1 MKYKRGT
8 LVRLVDTGQASPI
21 YHEITMRSSYPDESL
36 RGIVL
41 RVEEKPDLHELFKD
55 YTGLLMQRPF
65 IPLYLIRWATEPLPQ
80 WIYEDNLHE
89 V

>member
-8 LVRLVDTGQASPI
+8 LVRLVDIGQASPI
-21 YHEITMRSSYPDESL
+21 YPEITMRSSYPDESL
-36 RGIVL
+36 RGVVL

-55 YTGLLMQRPF
+55 HTGLLTQRLL
-65 IPLYLIRWATEPLPQ
+65 PLYLIRWATETLPQ

-89 V
+89 A